1 VSLLASDPTMRSIR
15 RRLRTAIDGRVIT
28 PGDAGYDRARSIF
41 YGMFDRRPAVIV
53 RPADPRDV
61 SQVVLQRTAWAQT
74 GVTGSPVP
82 HIPPLIYGGV
92 VAAVA
97 LLGWLPT
104 VVPTRV
110 ALRAAPAEAIG
121 MRE

>member
-1 VSLLASDPTMRSIR
+1 MRSIR

-92 VAAVA
+92 IAAVA